1 MRENKFG
8 TNILTFRDVIIRG
21 SELGD
26 NVIVG
31 DDAFVSGSKVE
42 ADVLVE
48 RRTMLFNSEIGA
60 HTSIGWNTVVR
71 NTSVGK
77 YCSIAWN
84 CSIGGAEHP
93 LHKLSTSLFPVEK
106 SYGIIGEDCSE
117 PEDELYAKALE
128 IGNDVWLAA
137 GVQVLRGVTIGSGA
151 VVGGGATVTKSVPP
165 YEIWAGVPAR
175 KIGQRFSD
183 KVISE
188 LLRINWWNLPEDVI
202 KENIDLFRRDIDDGL
217 LKELKSRLSH
227 LL

>member
-151 VVGGGATVTKSVPP
+151 VVGGGNS
-165 YEIWAGVPAR
+165 Y
-175 KIGQRFSD
+175 KIRAA
-183 KVISE
+183 
-188 LLRINWWNLPEDVI
+188 L
-202 KENIDLFRRDIDDGL
+202 
-217 LKELKSRLSH
+217 
-227 LL
+227 